1 MAESDFYSVLGV
13 SRDASKQEIKKAYQ
27 KLAKE
32 WHPDVNK
39 NSNAEERFKKIAE
52 AYETLGNEEKRK
64 AYDEALK
71 YGFGGGASGGGASWE
86 SPFGGGWSGS
96 SYSFSGGDIPDGD
109 LFDMLFGS
117 RGAAGPGGFDFF
129 SGARRPGPGGID
141 GIGGMG
147 GMMEA
152 RLDITL
158 EQAYKGGAV
167 TVQARGRPVTVN
179 IPPRSGD
186 GTVISMAGSG
196 ERGRQG
202 AADMRIVLHILP
214 HDMYEASGGDLRGI
228 LEIAPWQAVLGGG
241 AKVSLPDGSAVKLK
255 IPAGIR
261 SGKTLRIP
269 GKGLKRENGS
279 YGDVLFDIEL
289 AVPERVSEAEKQL
302 YRQLEQSSSFQAGA
316 RKRVAKAG
324 RSGTAAG

>member
-1 MAESDFYSVLGV
+1 MAEPGYYEVLGV
-13 SRDASKQEIKKAYQ
+13 NKDASRQDIKKAYQ
-27 KLAKE
+27 KLAKQ

-39 NSNAEERFKKIAE
+39 SPGAEERFKKIAE

-71 YGFGGGASGGGASWE
+71 YGFGRGPSGGETSWE
-86 SPFGGGWSGS
+86 APGGGWSGGF
-96 SYSFSGGDIPDGD
+96 SFNGADIPDGD
-109 LFDMLFGS
+109 LFDMFFGGG
-117 RGAAGPGGFDFF
+117 GAANRAGFDFF
-129 SGARRPGPGGID
+129 SGGRRPGTSGFAGSMGGM
-141 GIGGMG
+141 GNMG

-152 RLDITL
+152 RLDISL

-167 TVQARGRPVTVN
+167 TVQAGGRTVTVN

-186 GTVISMAGSG
+186 GTAISVPESG
-196 ERGRQG
+196 E
-202 AADMRIVLHILP
+202 MLIVLNIRSHET
-214 HDMYEASGGDLRGI
+214 YEVSGGDLRGT
-228 LEIAPWQAVLGGG
+228 LQIAPWQAVLGGG

-261 SGKTLRIP
+261 SGRTLRIP

-289 AVPERVSEAEKQL
+289 VVPEQVSETEKQL
-302 YRQLEQSSSFQAGA
+302 YRQLEQSSGFQAGA
-316 RKRVAKAG
+316 KKRPPEGKRRGA
-324 RSGTAAG
+324 AAG